1 MYVAAWEFKQE
12 HEWQLHKESLVYDVI
27 KPTQRNYK

>member
-1 MYVAAWEFKQE
+1 MYVAAWEYAGE
-12 HEWQLHKESLVYDVI
+12 SNWNLHKEALVYDVI